1 MTKPLYRLTD
11 DQRIPRRTSKCQL
24 LLNKLT
30 MSISHNPPS
39 ATTLVRHVFAFHK
52 HVLVVAAISMAVH
65 SIVPATAVAQQST
78 ATSDTLTLSLSDAL
92 RRGLHD
98 GEEAKLA
105 SAAIEDAG
113 QQVASVRSGVFPQL
127 SGRLGYT
134 RTIRTPFG
142 SGGGFTLPDSLKFTP
157 DPMASIEERLRYL
170 EQNTPNAGLGALS
183 SLFTGLPFGQK
194 NTYIATLSITQTVFD
209 PSVFAGLKIAK
220 EFEQMTK
227 SQATEQRL
235 DVALN
240 IIQAYYDAV
249 LADRLA
255 TIVAGSADQ
264 LAAQARQVNLV
275 RAAGNASDLDV
286 LRVEVD
292 LQNIEPQRVEALN
305 QRDVALLNLKRLIN
319 VPITQPVALTDLLQ
333 ANGFRAVPD
342 EIIAQLAD
350 NALKQREAIAA
361 RDREVS
367 IRQQQVSLA
376 KGAYLPTVSMS
387 ANFGKQALPSDFV
400 PSSADFKD
408 DWNAGVAV
416 SIPIFSGGKHKADV
430 EIARV
435 QLKTS
440 ELQLAQLREAVSL
453 DVAQQRGQLERAS
466 ALIRARAQTVAQ
478 AERVY
483 ALTNLS
489 YERGQQ
495 TSLELSNSRLQLQ
508 QARGNEAQAL
518 HDYYIALAK
527 LLRAAGAT
535 ETEITSRAIQT
546 GASR

>member
-1 MTKPLYRLTD
+1 MPNAPRPFTATLRSAVVHKKVLAAAMLT
-11 DQRIPRRTSKCQL
+11 IIAVAFTSPA
-24 LLNKLT
+24 
-30 MSISHNPPS
+30 SVS
-39 ATTLVRHVFAFHK
+39 AQQ
-52 HVLVVAAISMAVH
+52 
-65 SIVPATAVAQQST
+65 TAVT
-78 ATSDTLTLSLSDAL
+78 TTDTIALSLSDAL
-92 RRGLHD
+92 RRGLND

-105 SAAIEDAG
+105 TASVEVAG
-113 QQVASVRSGVFPQL
+113 QQVASVRSGVFPQF

-142 SGGGFTLPDSLKFTP
+142 SSRGFSLPDSLKFNP

-170 EQNTPNAGLGALS
+170 EKNTAHAGLGALS
-183 SLFTGLPFGQK
+183 SLFSGLPFGQK
-194 NTYIATLSITQTVFD
+194 NTYLATLSITQTVFD

-220 EFEQMTK
+220 EFEQMAK

-255 TIVAGSADQ
+255 TIVAASAEQ
-264 LAAQARQVNLV
+264 LAAQSRQVNLV

-292 LQNIEPQRVEALN
+292 LQNIEPQRVGALN

-319 VPITQPVALTDLLQ
+319 VPINQPVALLDQLQ
-333 ANGFRAVPD
+333 ADGFRAVPGD
-342 EIIAQLAD
+342 FVAQLAD

-361 RDREVS
+361 SDREVD
-367 IRQQQVSLA
+367 IRHQQVSLA

-387 ANFGKQALPSDFV
+387 ANFGKQALPSDFI
-400 PSSADFKD
+400 PSTADFRD
-408 DWNAGVAV
+408 DWNAGLAI
-416 SIPIFSGGKHKADV
+416 SIPIFSGGKRKADV
-430 EIARV
+430 ELARV

-440 ELQLAQLREAVSL
+440 ELQLAQLRESVSL
-453 DVAQQRGQLERAS
+453 DVAQQRGELERAS

-483 ALTNLS
+483 SLTNLS

-518 HDYYIALAK
+518 HDYYVALAK

-535 ETEITSRAIQT
+535 VGEITSRAIQT